1 MIPASLCVRCKGR
14 LWCNL
19 PKCPILE
26 KFQSRQQAVSSIHST
41 QFEGSS
47 PPSLFVS
54 WTNYPAVNIAPLAPP
69 VVSNRNALMDNPEQ
83 WFSLPSSEIV
93 KMRSQ
98 LIQSRKPVFVDSAS
112 NPSYELT
119 ELQELALSLEP
130 VQAEFEL
137 FERPRAQ
144 LSFHEGTAPLGPI
157 APLKKMRLGENPKI
171 PTKVDYL
178 VSDTAAKSTIAVQ
191 ELYEHGLPV
200 HYLSKILSAGTLGVK
215 NNRRLVPTRWS
226 ITAIDDN
233 VSGFLVENFVKD
245 FQQLGEV
252 ELFASKY
259 SGNSFFV
266 LLVPN
271 NWSFEM
277 MECWLPGSPWTL
289 EDSAYQQTAMQ
300 DFSVIIDFELYHGRK
315 GYADN
320 ITGAYYA
327 ARLAVAEHLIK
338 RKRQATAIV
347 FREIG
352 SEYVS
357 PLGVWVIRE
366 TVRNALQKKSLHFSD
381 VNLALQYLQFRLQVP
396 IEKYK
401 KTSQL
406 LDYLKNQKRIFDF
419 V

>member
-1 MIPASLCVRCKGR
+1 M
-14 LWCNL
+14 
-19 PKCPILE
+19 
-26 KFQSRQQAVSSIHST
+26 
-41 QFEGSS
+41 
-47 PPSLFVS
+47 
-54 WTNYPAVNIAPLAPP
+54 APLAPP
-69 VVSNRNALMDNPEQ
+69 VVSNRNSLMDNPEQ
-83 WFSLPSSEIV
+83 WFSLPAGEIV

-130 VQAEFEL
+130 VQAGFEL
-137 FERPRAQ
+137 FEKPRTQ

-157 APLKKMRLGENPKI
+157 ASLKKMRLEENPKI

-178 VSDTAAKSTIAVQ
+178 VSDTAAKSTTAVL

-200 HYLSKILSAGTLGVK
+200 HYLSKILSAGTLGIQ
-215 NNRRLVPTRWS
+215 NNRKLVPTRWS

-233 VSGFLVENFVKD
+233 VSAFLIENFVKD

-252 ELFASKY
+252 ELFSSKY

-271 NWSFEM
+271 NWGFEM

-289 EDSAYQQTAMQ
+289 EDSSYQTTALSG
-300 DFSVIIDFELYHGRK
+300 FNVIMDYELYSGRK
-315 GYADN
+315 NYAEN

-327 ARLAVAEHLIK
+327 ARLAVAEHLVKK
-338 RKRQATAIV
+338 RRQATAIV

-352 SEYVS
+352 SEYSS

-366 TVRNALQKKSLHFSD
+366 TVRNALQKKSLHFSGI
-381 VNLALQYLQFRLQVP
+381 NLALQYLQFRLTVP

-406 LDYLKNQKRIFDF
+406 LDYLKNQRKLGEWA
-419 V
+419 